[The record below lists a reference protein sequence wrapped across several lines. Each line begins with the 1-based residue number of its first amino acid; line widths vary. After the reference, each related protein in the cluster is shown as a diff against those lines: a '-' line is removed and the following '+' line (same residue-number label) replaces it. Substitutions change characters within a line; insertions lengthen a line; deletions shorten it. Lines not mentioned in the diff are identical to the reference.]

1 MPLNTKICQ
10 GVSEADMAMND
21 NTTGDA
27 SVSSH
32 GFLPKLPNDATKFLN
47 GIGGFSIPALSVA
60 MQYAIPTTG
69 QTVTCTG
76 GRIARLLIDPA
87 GTLLALT
94 IALPSSPTDGDEQ
107 SIASSQVL
115 TGVTITGTITGTLT
129 TLAAGAF
136 ATFKWNAASSKWF
149 RIA

>member
-1 MPLNTKICQ
+1 MNTKICQ
-10 GVSEADMAMND
+10 GITETDMAMSD
-21 NTTGDA
+21 STTGDA
-27 SVSSH
+27 TTSVH

-47 GIGGFSIPALSVA
+47 GSGAFAVPSPSIAT
-60 MQYAIPTTG
+60 QYVTPTTG
-69 QTVTCTG
+69 SSISATG
-76 GRIARLLIDPA
+76 GRIARLLINPA

-94 IALPSSPTDGDEQ
+94 VVLPSSPTDGDEQ
-107 SIASSQVL
+107 SIASSQIL
-115 TGVTITGTITGTLT
+115 TGLTITGTITGTLT